1 MSLTDQLKSNNV
13 EAYNEL
19 YQSYHPKV
27 YRFVF
32 QHLGQEDQ
40 AIEAVKLVFK
50 QLWEQR
56 ETLEKDTNIDQFL
69 FDTSKKMVI
78 NGYRKKLLTQK
89 KYNFVLT
96 NALKEN
102 QGTLSKETTITLQN
116 ALKSLPDRR
125 RAIFEMNKMEGKSA
139 SEISERFSIS
149 EHAVQTHI
157 SKAMKFL
164 REKLAEAHDE

>member
-1 MSLTDQLKSNNV
+1 MSLINQLKSGSV

-19 YQSYHPKV
+19 FQSFHPKV
-27 YRFVF
+27 YRFVL

-40 AIEAVKLVFK
+40 AIIATKQVFK
-50 QLWEQR
+50 PLWEQR
-56 ETLEKDTNIDQFL
+56 HTLETDTLIDQFL
-69 FDTSKKMVI
+69 FDTSKKYVI
-78 NGYRKKLLTQK
+78 DGYRQKLLTQK
-89 KYNFVLT
+89 KYNFVLI

-102 QGTLSKETTITLQN
+102 QTTLSEATSETLQK
-116 ALKSLPDRR
+116 ALRSMPDRR
-125 RAIFEMNKMEGKSA
+125 RAIFEMNKMEGKSP
-139 SEISERFSIS
+139 SEISEDFSIS

>member
-1 MSLTDQLKSNNV
+1 MSLINQLKSGNV
-13 EAYNEL
+13 EAYKEL
-19 YQSYHPKV
+19 YQAHHPKV
-27 YRFVF
+27 YRFIY
-32 QHLGQEDQ
+32 QHLGQEDH
-40 AIEAVKLVFK
+40 AISGVKLVFK

-56 ETLEKDTNIDQFL
+56 QALNEDTVIDQLL

-78 NGYRKKLLTQK
+78 DGYHQKLLTQR

-102 QGTLSKETTITLQN
+102 QGTLSKETATTLQN

-125 RAIFEMNKMEGKSA
+125 RAIFEMSKMEGKST
-139 SEISERFSIS
+139 SEISENFSIS